1 MHGNDSSYAPTYM
14 YIVPQ
19 HTMRLED
26 NPIMHVH
33 CVRIFTR
40 ELVVRLSFWLDFS
53 PLLREDAR
61 CFFYIGDL
69 FPATACNHGCV
80 VQNVWSICVKCV
92 YMLQCL

>member
-40 ELVVRLSFWLDFS
+40 ELVVGLSFWLDFR

-61 CFFYIGDL
+61 CFFIL
-69 FPATACNHGCV
+69 VIFFLQLHVIMV
-80 VQNVWSICVKCV
+80 VLCKMCGQYV
-92 YMLQCL
+92 

>member
-61 CFFYIGDL
+61 CFFIL
-69 FPATACNHGCV
+69 VIFF
-80 VQNVWSICVKCV
+80 
-92 YMLQCL
+92 LQLHVIMFVLCKMCGQYV

>member
-61 CFFYIGDL
+61 CFFIL
-69 FPATACNHGCV
+69 VIFFLQLHVIMV
-80 VQNVWSICVKCV
+80 VLCKMCGQYV
-92 YMLQCL
+92 

>member
-40 ELVVRLSFWLDFS
+40 ELVVGLSFWLDFR

-61 CFFYIGDL
+61 CFFIL
-69 FPATACNHGCV
+69 VIFF
-80 VQNVWSICVKCV
+80 
-92 YMLQCL
+92 LQLHVSMFVLCKMCGQYV